1 MPIEMD
7 NIADGEMKLPMLRLE
22 IIKVFLQRNDGATM
36 ECDGSKR
43 AFGQIGVLLRT
54 AAGIAE
60 TWIDDTD
67 LSLKAASEKPG
78 DAKE

>member
-1 MPIEMD
+1 MAVEID
-7 NIADGEMKLPMLRLE
+7 NIADGEIKLPMLRLE

-36 ECDGSKR
+36 ECDGSKQ
-43 AFGQIGVLLRT
+43 AFERIGALLRT

-60 TWIDDTD
+60 GWIDDTD
-67 LSLKAASEKPG
+67 LSLKPG